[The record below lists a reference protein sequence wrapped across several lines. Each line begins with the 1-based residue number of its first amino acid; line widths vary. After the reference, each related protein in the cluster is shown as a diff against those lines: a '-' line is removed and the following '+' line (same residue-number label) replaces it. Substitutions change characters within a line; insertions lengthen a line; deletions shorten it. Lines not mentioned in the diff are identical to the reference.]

1 MVVGIILVCALFI
14 LVIWLAFQPKQG
26 ETAANSPDT
35 NQADPPDIIPPPTKK
50 TANFS
55 DDFSKLPLDPPT
67 LDHLSDSQEEK
78 PHLDDEF
85 SPLIVD
91 PSVLNLNVI
100 SDGKDES
107 PVLDPVVIS
116 DDLRQQVQQ
125 LVAEGREITAV
136 KKLRQQGMELDEAR
150 QYLDALSTPPPIDA
164 LDNSSK
170 QQNYEQVETE
180 VRRLLAQDHN
190 IRAIQYVCDQW
201 GYGLKAAK
209 TYIASLEKTSSPSP
223 SRAEL
228 DAEVRLLLSQDRK
241 ISAVKLVRLHL
252 GYDLKDAKQYVE
264 SLED

>member
-1 MVVGIILVCALFI
+1 MGVGIILVCALFI

-35 NQADPPDIIPPPTKK
+35 PDPPYIPPPPK
-50 TANFS
+50 TGSFS
-55 DDFSKLPLDPPT
+55 DDFSQLPPDPPK
-67 LDHLSDSQEEK
+67 LNNLSDSPEDK
-78 PHLDDEF
+78 THLDDEF

-91 PSVLNLNVI
+91 PSVLSLNGTG
-100 SDGKDES
+100 DDRDES
-107 PVLDPVVIS
+107 SGQGPIVIS

-136 KKLRQQGMELDEAR
+136 KQLRQQGMELNEAR
-150 QYLDALSTPPPIDA
+150 QYLDALPTPPPIDE

-170 QQNYEQVETE
+170 QQTYEQVEAE
-180 VRRLLAQDHN
+180 VRRLLAQDHT

-209 TYIASLEKTSSPSP
+209 AYIASLEGTSSPSP
-223 SRAEL
+223 NRSEI

-241 ISAVKLVRLHL
+241 VSAVKFVRLHL

-264 SLED
+264 SLGD

>member
-1 MVVGIILVCALFI
+1 MGVGIILVCALFI

-26 ETAANSPDT
+26 ETAANSPD
-35 NQADPPDIIPPPTKK
+35 QPDPPYIPPPPTKK
-50 TANFS
+50 AGNFS
-55 DDFSKLPLDPPT
+55 DDFSKLPPDPPN
-67 LDHLSDSQEEK
+67 LDHLSDALEDK
-78 PHLDDEF
+78 PPLDDEF

-91 PSVLNLNVI
+91 PSVLDLNGMGDDRDDAPGQGPI
-100 SDGKDES
+100 I
-107 PVLDPVVIS
+107 IS
-116 DDLRQQVQQ
+116 DDLRQQVQH
-125 LVAEGREITAV
+125 LVAAGREITAV

-150 QYLDALSTPPPIDA
+150 QYLDALPTPPPIDT
-164 LDNSSK
+164 LENSSK

-228 DAEVRLLLSQDRK
+228 DTEVRLLLSQDRK
-241 ISAVKLVRLHL
+241 ISAIKLVRLHL

-264 SLED
+264 ALED

>member
-1 MVVGIILVCALFI
+1 MGVGIILVCALFI

-26 ETAANSPDT
+26 ETAANSPD
-35 NQADPPDIIPPPTKK
+35 QPDPPYIPPPPTKK
-50 TANFS
+50 AGNFS
-55 DDFSKLPLDPPT
+55 DDFSKLPPDPPN
-67 LDHLSDSQEEK
+67 LDHLSDALEDK
-78 PHLDDEF
+78 LPLDDEF

-91 PSVLNLNVI
+91 PSVINLNSM
-100 SDGKDES
+100 SDDRDDASGQG
-107 PVLDPVVIS
+107 PIIIS
-116 DDLRQQVQQ
+116 DDLRQQVQH
-125 LVAEGREITAV
+125 LVAAGREITAV

-150 QYLDALSTPPPIDA
+150 QYLDALPTPPPIDT

-228 DAEVRLLLSQDRK
+228 DTEVRLLLSQDRK
-241 ISAVKLVRLHL
+241 ISAIKLVRLHL
-252 GYDLKDAKQYVE
+252 GYDLKDAKHYVE
-264 SLED
+264 ALED